1 MTEEKKV
8 YGYVENMKVEE
19 IIHKVYLMTQSRI
32 DDWYILLNNLMIVV
46 EKITGDSDAFN
57 ELNKDSNFREAFDI
71 IKANVEIMKE
81 NQKRLEEEFAG
92 RV

>member
-46 EKITGDSDAFN
+46 EKIT
-57 ELNKDSNFREAFDI
+57 
-71 IKANVEIMKE
+71 VT
-81 NQKRLEEEFAG
+81 
-92 RV
+92 